1 MTTKTSAVLVLVTLV
16 VAPAFAAAHPAAETR
31 PTPHWGL
38 HDAPRLLTPRGLVTI
53 ARDEVRCGVVNFR
66 QDLRDL
72 RAGEPEALIKAGF
85 TGARLAGVD
94 GGTIALTRFTW
105 HVITA
110 DPLAPQP
117 RLSEAVPAQ
126 LEAAPDRTFRCAI
139 KATARH
145 AVSGTDIGGALRGD
159 FKGRALDLV
168 PATLRSIRHVVT
180 RPFSPVHA
188 TVDDTA
194 TSNS

>member
-1 MTTKTSAVLVLVTLV
+1 MKQILLPVGLALVLLSS
-16 VAPAFAAAHPAAETR
+16 VAASAGEADTR
-31 PTPHWGL
+31 SAPQWGL
-38 HDAPRLLTPRGLVTI
+38 RDAPRLLTPAGLVTV
-53 ARDEVRCGVVNFR
+53 ARDEIRCGVTNFK

-105 HVITA
+105 HVITS

-117 RLSEAVPAQ
+117 RLSEAIPAQ
-126 LEAAPDRTFRCAI
+126 LEAAPDRTFRCAV

-145 AVSGTDIGGALRGD
+145 AITGTNITDAVRGD
-159 FKGRALDLV
+159 FKSQALDLV

-180 RPFSPVHA
+180 RPFAPAPASA
-188 TVDDTA
+188 TDT
-194 TSNS
+194 TVSSS